1 MKMTTP
7 RMIAGI
13 AGAGALVACG
23 TSMAQQ
29 SPANTVNV
37 PGEAPIPSSH
47 PNSIQP
53 ETTLQISA
61 SGEVSRA
68 PDIATITAGVQTEA
82 KTASEAMSQNASRM
96 DGVYS
101 ALQTAGVANR
111 DMQTSNLSLQPSYDY
126 SNRDGSPPRVTG
138 YTASNQLT
146 VKVRDLDNL
155 GTTMDAIVTQG
166 GNTISGLQFGLDDP
180 SEARDEAR
188 RQAIQKAVQRAN
200 LYAEAT
206 GYRVARIVTISES
219 SGGGYQPMPMMSVR
233 AESAED
239 STQVSGGEVGY
250 SVNVNVTF
258 ELRK

>member
-1 MKMTTP
+1 MQLP
-7 RMIAGI
+7 NARMIATI

-29 SPANTVNV
+29 APASTLNV

-61 SGEVSRA
+61 TGEVSRT
-68 PDIATITAGVQTEA
+68 PDIATITAGVQTEG

-96 DGVYS
+96 QGVYS
-101 ALQTAGVANR
+101 ALRSAGAADR
-111 DMQTSNLSLQPSYDY
+111 DMQTSNLSLQPAYDY
-126 SNRDGSPPRVTG
+126 SGRDGSPPQVTG
-138 YTASNQLT
+138 YTASNQLD
-146 VKVRDLDNL
+146 VKVRDLANL
-155 GTTMDAIVTQG
+155 GKTMDAIVSQG

-180 SEARDEAR
+180 SDARDEAR
-188 RQAIQKAVQRAN
+188 VIAIQKAVERAN
-200 LYAEAT
+200 LYASAT

-219 SGGGYQPMPMMSVR
+219 SGGGYQPMPMMSMR
-233 AESAED
+233 AESAD
-239 STQVSGGEVGY
+239 LSTQVSSGEVGY
-250 SVNVNVTF
+250 SVDVTVTF